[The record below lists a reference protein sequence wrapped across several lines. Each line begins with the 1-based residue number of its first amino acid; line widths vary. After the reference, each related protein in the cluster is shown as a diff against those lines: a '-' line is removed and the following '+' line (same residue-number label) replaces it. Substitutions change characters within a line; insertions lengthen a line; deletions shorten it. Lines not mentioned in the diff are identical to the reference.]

1 MATSSQLGGRGYI
14 NAREG
19 DEYHIQYVG
28 LYREDA
34 GWLYV
39 KSRYGKEGW
48 LSQDCL
54 EIVS

>member
-1 MATSSQLGGRGYI
+1 MATFSQLGGRGFI
-14 NAREG
+14 NARKGE
-19 DEYHIQYVG
+19 EYEILYVG

-39 KSRYGKEGW
+39 KSRYGEEGW

-54 EIVS
+54 EIVG